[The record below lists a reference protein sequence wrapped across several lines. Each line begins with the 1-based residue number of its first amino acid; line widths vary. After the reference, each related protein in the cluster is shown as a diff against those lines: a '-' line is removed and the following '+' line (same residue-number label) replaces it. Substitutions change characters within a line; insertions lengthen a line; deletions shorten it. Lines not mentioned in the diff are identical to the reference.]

1 MEFDSPVSW
10 RKKRSKPKVVLAGS
24 NIYIIREYISPS
36 EFYMDNERL
45 AIIGNRFLRPC
56 FEGVGRLFSFR
67 VLKRTEECHRHALL
81 VREGNAYHVDFRG
94 KITDQTELDAIDQWM
109 KKMKLIGN
117 LCANAFTLDFVD
129 YA

>member
-1 MEFDSPVSW
+1 MEFESPVSW
-10 RKKRSKPKVVLAGS
+10 KKKRSKPQVILAGS
-24 NIYIIREYISPS
+24 NIYVIREYISPS
-36 EFYMDNERL
+36 EFYRDNERL

-67 VLKRTEECHRHALL
+67 VLNRTEECHRHALL
-81 VREGNAYHVDFRG
+81 VREESVYHVDFRG

-109 KKMKLIGN
+109 KKMKLKGN
-117 LCANAFTLDFVD
+117 LCANAFTLDFID